1 MRRNTLL
8 ALIFL
13 LLAITIAGGLG
24 VARIW
29 GVDL

>member
-13 LLAITIAGGLG
+13 LIAITIAGGIG
-24 VARIW
+24 VFRMLQF
-29 GVDL
+29 GF

>member
-1 MRRNTLL
+1 MRKNTLI

-24 VARIW
+24 VLRMTGAI
-29 GVDL
+29 

>member
-13 LLAITIAGGLG
+13 LVAITIAGFLG
-24 VARIW
+24 TLQIW
-29 GVDL
+29 RAL

>member
-13 LLAITIAGGLG
+13 LIAIMIAGGLG
-24 VARIW
+24 ALRMW
-29 GVDL
+29 QFGF

>member
-24 VARIW
+24 VLRMW
-29 GVDL
+29 QF